1 MIKIETKSIFSQ
13 MEINIT
19 LIKGLYKTEMIFKNM
34 RLHHKLWALVEI
46 FRLIKKKKKTKSTEM
61 NLEEKKMMR

>member
-1 MIKIETKSIFSQ
+1 MISIETKSIFSQ
-13 MEINIT
+13 METNTI

-34 RLHHKLWALVEI
+34 RLHKLWVLVEI

>member
-1 MIKIETKSIFSQ
+1 METNTI
-13 MEINIT
+13 

-34 RLHHKLWALVEI
+34 KLHKLWALVEI

>member
-1 MIKIETKSIFSQ
+1 MISIETKSIFSQ
-13 MEINIT
+13 METNTI

-34 RLHHKLWALVEI
+34 KLHKLWALVEI